1 MPDIPGLNV
10 SISKRG
16 IVLLLVVFVL
26 LVTAMLLGGNGDSR
40 GDVHEGAEDCIE
52 YVRRGCCQEPDLERC
67 QTDEIGWT
75 REEDPFEF
83 CCDETMT

>member
-1 MPDIPGLNV
+1 MPKIPGTKV
-10 SISKRG
+10 KISKRG
-16 IVLLLVVFVL
+16 LVLISAVIVVLLLAL
-26 LVTAMLLGGNGDSR
+26 SLGGDETN
-40 GDVHEGAEDCIE
+40 DVHEGANDCIE

-67 QTDEIGWT
+67 QQDQLGWE